1 MSITYIAFIECV
13 LHPFGHWIRDY
24 RRPDSVR
31 DNADR
36 YIPKGIHAE
45 LRLVDI
51 KQDRR
56 YFKFNNHE
64 AVVRIVNNVVIFD
77 DQDAEELAIDES
89 KQFPKKKRKDE

>member
-13 LHPFGHWIRDY
+13 LHPLGHWIRDY
-24 RRPDSVR
+24 HRPDFVR
-31 DNADR
+31 DTAER

-51 KQDRR
+51 KHDRR

-64 AVVRIVNNVVIFD
+64 AIVRIANNVVIFD